1 MSKTLLGM
9 VTFGNLMFSRL
20 TIESILNTTTK
31 PLDLFV
37 VVGKPGDTE
46 TIEWLESKGIPHII
60 HPENYGFPWGLNDI
74 YDRGWKEGSYDNII
88 IAGNDI
94 IAYPNAI
101 DSLIEVADTTK
112 YEWISACQYDVK
124 ALLKDFPECSDF
136 FKGGTCQIDDAGLE
150 SKCWDKFKGYE
161 GRSVQVSQPG
171 LSDIHNLALYKR
183 AVYEKVG
190 YIDVNFYPAYYS
202 DNDYARRGVNLGMAD
217 VAGTLLSAVYFHF
230 WSRTIHQGEN
240 IVMDKHHAYFR
251 NNAQFYN
258 VKWGGGFGQ
267 ESYNIPFGGKHF
279 MLAPGITLDPTLN
292 IQSRNNEESIV
303 RFWRNLA
310 T

>member
-9 VTFGNLMFSRL
+9 VTFGNLMFSKL

-37 VVGKPGDTE
+37 VVGKPGDKE
-46 TIEWLESKGIPHII
+46 TIDWLEKNGIPHVV
-60 HPENYGFPWGLNDI
+60 HPENYGFPYGLNDI
-74 YDRGWKEGSYDNII
+74 YDRGWKDNSYDNII

-112 YEWISACQYDVK
+112 YEWVSACQYDVK
-124 ALLKDFPECSDF
+124 ALIRDFPECGQF
-136 FKGGTCQIDDAGLE
+136 FKGSRCEIDDDGLE
-150 SKCWDKFKGYE
+150 SECWNKFKGYD
-161 GRSVQVSQPG
+161 SPIKVSQPG

-183 AVYEKVG
+183 SVYEKVG
-190 YIDVNFYPAYYS
+190 YIDVNFYPAYFS
-202 DNDYARRGVNLGMAD
+202 DNDYARRGVNVGMAE
-217 VAGTLLSAVYFHF
+217 VAGTLVSAVYFHF
-230 WSRTIHQGEN
+230 WSRTIHQGNN
-240 IVMDKHHAYFR
+240 ILIDKHHSYFR
-251 NNAQFYN
+251 ANAQFYMI
-258 VKWGGGFGQ
+258 KWGGEFGR

-279 MLAPGITLDPTLN
+279 MLSQGITLDPVLN
-292 IQSRNNEESIV
+292 IQSREQEKNIV
-303 RFWRNLA
+303 AYWRELA